1 MNIFA
6 ISLIFSAV
14 YIINSSYSTHHNL
27 RAYQTIK
34 HYKVL
39 LGFALLCLNLRPL
52 NSSNYTKEEKMPS
65 NEQLAELVQ
74 TQAEEIERL
83 REENRKLKSADFHLH
98 DAMNI
103 EGGFWSVLLNKLPII
118 IFINDERH
126 CIWVNNAITTLLGYT
141 TEEAMSLYDDNFF
154 SLFNLQDIEVIHS
167 YGKGKYQITA
177 DDTIVKII
185 EYRIKHKS
193 GEWRWM
199 YSTYILLE
207 AEDGKKYA
215 VGTAVDITERK
226 EAEARDKAIINTEID
241 ALNTQLAAKQT
252 LLDRE
257 MLNIELYEATL
268 SSLIELCP
276 DEATAQATEKSDLI
290 NIIRQIKKK
299 ISNLT
304 VIADLSKDNRPDSSL
319 IANSPDTVRLTNTER
334 IIHQLA
340 IQGYTNKDISLRLNI
355 SIRTVENHRYR
366 INKKMATE

>member
-1 MNIFA
+1 MN
-6 ISLIFSAV
+6 V
-14 YIINSSYSTHHNL
+14 
-27 RAYQTIK
+27 
-34 HYKVL
+34 
-39 LGFALLCLNLRPL
+39 
-52 NSSNYTKEEKMPS
+52 SNYTKESKMRS
-65 NEQLAELVQ
+65 NEQLMELVQ
-74 TQAEEIERL
+74 PQAEEIKIL
-83 REENRKLKSADFHLH
+83 REENRRLKSADFHLH

-103 EGGFWSVLLNKLPII
+103 DGGFWSVLLNKLPII
-118 IFINDERH
+118 IFINDERS

-141 TEEAMSLYDDNFF
+141 TEEAMALYDEDFF
-154 SLFNLQDIEVIHS
+154 SLFNLQDIELLHS

-199 YSTYILLE
+199 YSTYVLLE
-207 AEDGKKYA
+207 AENGKKYA
-215 VGTAVDITERK
+215 VGTGVDITERK
-226 EAEARDKAIINTEID
+226 EAEARDKAIINAEFDT
-241 ALNTQLAAKQT
+241 LNTQLSTKQR

-276 DEATAQATEKSDLI
+276 DDAAAHANEKSDLI
-290 NIIRQIKKK
+290 NVIRQIKKK

-304 VIADLSKDNRPDSSL
+304 VMADLSKDNRSDSRQ
-319 IANSPDTVRLTNTER
+319 IADSPEIRKLTNTER
-334 IIHQLA
+334 IIHQLVS
-340 IQGYTNKDISLRLNI
+340 QGYTNKDISLRLNI